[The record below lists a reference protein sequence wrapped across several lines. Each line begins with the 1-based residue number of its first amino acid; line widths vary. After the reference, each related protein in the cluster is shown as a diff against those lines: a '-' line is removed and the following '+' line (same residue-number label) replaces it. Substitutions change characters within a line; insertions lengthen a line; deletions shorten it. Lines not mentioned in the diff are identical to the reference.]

1 MNMTVT
7 LHSDQLDQK
16 FLAGLRQMF
25 ADRVIQIEVT
35 SLDNIDDMDETAYLD
50 SSSANREYLLRAI
63 ADVEAGAELVAVN
76 MDEYR

>member
-25 ADRVIQIEVT
+25 ADRRIQIEVT
-35 SLDNIDDMDETAYLD
+35 ALDELDETAYLD
-50 SSSANREYLLRAI
+50 SSPANREYLLRAI